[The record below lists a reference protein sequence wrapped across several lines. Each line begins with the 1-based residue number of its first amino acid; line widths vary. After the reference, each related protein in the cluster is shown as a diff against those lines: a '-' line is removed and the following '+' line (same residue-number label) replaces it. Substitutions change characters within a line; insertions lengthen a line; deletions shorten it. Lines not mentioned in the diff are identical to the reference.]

1 MDAGTLVLVH
11 LVQPKEKYW
20 GVLLA
25 LGPAGVT
32 LRGLELALFDD
43 WARQQRPGADAELG
57 VATLFVPLH
66 RIEKLF
72 EDARVGSVGSY
83 AERFFEIVGSD
94 VRGFLGPQ
102 LARVAATPTTSRPN

>member
-1 MDAGTLVLVH
+1 MSSGTG
-11 LVQPKEKYW
+11 PKL
-20 GVLLA
+20 GSICA

-32 LRGLELALFDD
+32 LRGLELDLFED
-43 WARQQRPGADAELG
+43 WARQQRPGSDAELG

-72 EDARVGSVGSY
+72 EDARVGSVASY
-83 AERFFEIVGSD
+83 AERFFDIVGSD

-102 LARVAATPTTSRPN
+102 VPGPAGAPTTSRPN